1 MTAKTI
7 VSPELKTAMKQ
18 LRLGKMLPTLADR
31 IALAKKNNLP
41 VEELLTIIFVDEVE
55 RRKGTASAR
64 RSLEAG
70 LDSDMV
76 FERWDKSANVTL
88 DHRTLHELLT
98 LRFIENHQN
107 VVVLGPVGVG
117 KTFVANALGHVACRS
132 GFNVRFYR
140 ADTMLRKLK
149 QSRLDNSR
157 EALMIE
163 FTTIDLLIIDDFAL
177 EPMSREESRDMYQL
191 FVERNAR
198 ASTVVTSNR
207 DTAEWLAFFDD
218 TLLAQSAVDRFKNN
232 AYDFIIDGESYRPRL
247 KPSVDDAS
255 PAPKEPVVKKPVIRR
270 KKARPSHR

>member
-1 MTAKTI
+1 MATTI
-7 VSPELKTAMKQ
+7 VSPELKAAMKQ
-18 LRLGKMLPTLADR
+18 LRLGKMLPTLAER

-41 VEELLTIIFVDEVE
+41 IEELLTTIFVDEVE
-55 RRKGTASAR
+55 RRRSTASTR
-64 RSLEAG
+64 RAEEAG
-70 LDSDMV
+70 LDPDMV
-76 FERWDKSANVTL
+76 LERWDKSANVTL
-88 DHRTLHELLT
+88 DHRTLNELLT

-140 ADTMLRKLK
+140 ADSMLRKLK

-163 FTTIDLLIIDDFAL
+163 LTTIDLLIIDDFAL

-198 ASTVVTSNR
+198 AATIVTSNR

-247 KPSVDDAS
+247 KPSVDEAS
-255 PAPKEPVVKKPVIRR
+255 PAPEEPVVKKAVIRR
-270 KKARPSHR
+270 KKVKANHR

>member
-1 MTAKTI
+1 MAKTG
-7 VSPELKTAMKQ
+7 VSPELKAAMKQ

-31 IALAKKNNLP
+31 IELAKKNNLP
-41 VEELLTIIFVDEVE
+41 VEELLTTIFIDEIE
-55 RRKGTASAR
+55 RRRSTASAR
-64 RSLEAG
+64 RSVEAG
-70 LDSDMV
+70 LDPDMV
-76 FERWDKSANVTL
+76 FERWDKSANVTI
-88 DHRTLHELLT
+88 DHRTLNELLT

-132 GFNVRFYR
+132 GFNVRFHR
-140 ADTMLRKLK
+140 ADSMLRKLK

-163 FTTIDLLIIDDFAL
+163 FTTIDLLIVDDFAL
-177 EPMSREESRDMYQL
+177 EPMSRDESRDIYQL

-207 DTAEWLAFFDD
+207 DTAEWLSFFDD
-218 TLLAQSAVDRFKNN
+218 VLLAQSAVDRFKNN

-255 PAPKEPVVKKPVIRR
+255 PTPKEPVIKKPVIRR
-270 KKARPSHR
+270 KKTRPSHR